1 MSDGTDT
8 LCRGSHHDWPY
19 RRAFVRSTQVSR
31 VRDLAG
37 FLCVRRVAD
46 PCERR
51 VGARVAGLRHA
62 KGVASAEKNAPTA
75 MDWDTLTDFQWGS
88 VETDFMTIAKFS
100 PETGNKW
107 AEVRCGAAVES

>member
-1 MSDGTDT
+1 M
-8 LCRGSHHDWPY
+8 
-19 RRAFVRSTQVSR
+19 
-31 VRDLAG
+31 
-37 FLCVRRVAD
+37 
-46 PCERR
+46 
-51 VGARVAGLRHA
+51 AGLRHA

-107 AEVRCGAAVES
+107 AEVRCGAAVESWRVDLCVYAQARQHAHGMAHYVYM